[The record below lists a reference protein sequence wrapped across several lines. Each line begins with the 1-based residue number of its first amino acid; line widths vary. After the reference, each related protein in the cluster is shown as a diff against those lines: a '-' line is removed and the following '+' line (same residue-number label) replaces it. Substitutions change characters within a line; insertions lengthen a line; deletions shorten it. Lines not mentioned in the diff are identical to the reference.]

1 MTTRKRQDK
10 YVTIKL
16 RKDKGAK
23 TNSTIRFKKG
33 GKVYEGIVKEVKPNG
48 SFKLM

>member
-1 MTTRKRQDK
+1 MNEFQQGGMTYKE
-10 YVTIKL
+10 KL
-16 RKDKGAK
+16 KQGTKV
-23 TNSTIRFKKG
+23 RFKKG

>member
-1 MTTRKRQDK
+1 MLK
-10 YVTIKL
+10 YNIMKY
-16 RKDKGAK
+16 
-23 TNSTIRFKKG
+23 